1 MFQCIWVC
9 NRIWNVLSI
18 ALNLKV
24 FLKECF
30 TNKVNVNWF
39 DKIYFVFIL
48 YSKVALVTV
57 IYQIEAKKENKKFQE
72 EFFSYLT
79 KLYDMGEYWVLF
91 RLARQASRLVS
102 YFFNLILEI
111 VFRIND
117 YSLNAT

>member
-9 NRIWNVLSI
+9 NRIWNVLSV